1 MADSFLSKAGALILS
16 GAALLGVAYGGAKY
30 VADFEAAKA
39 EIQSLRGQIVQ
50 LQELLTKAQTG
61 WDPARMERIEA
72 QLAELRAQIGEP
84 KAEAAQQKTVAEH
97 LAAGGFGGKAGDN
110 SASWPFRAT
119 NLKVMDNA
127 QFEAELEWVS
137 LDAVHRIRGNF
148 SERTLYF
155 KEVEA
160 IKAGNNVIGCEYTL
174 DVVKPDGMDGTW
186 RNCDGSTGG
195 GTIELKWR

>member
-72 QLAELRAQIGEP
+72 QLAELRA
-84 KAEAAQQKTVAEH
+84 
-97 LAAGGFGGKAGDN
+97 
-110 SASWPFRAT
+110 T

-127 QFEAELEWVS
+127 QFEAELKWVT

-148 SERTLYF
+148 SERTLFF

-160 IKAGNNVIGCEYTL
+160 IKAGNTVIGCEYTL
-174 DVVKPDGMDGTW
+174 DTVKPDGMDGTW
-186 RNCDGSTGG
+186 RNCDDGSSG

>member
-72 QLAELRAQIGEP
+72 QLAELRAQVGEP
-84 KAEAAQQKTVAEH
+84 QAATQQKTVAEH
-97 LAAGGFGGKAGDN
+97 LADGGFGGKAGDH
-110 SASWPFRAT
+110 SGSWPFR
-119 NLKVMDNA
+119 
-127 QFEAELEWVS
+127 
-137 LDAVHRIRGNF
+137 G
-148 SERTLYF
+148 
-155 KEVEA
+155 
-160 IKAGNNVIGCEYTL
+160 
-174 DVVKPDGMDGTW
+174 
-186 RNCDGSTGG
+186 
-195 GTIELKWR
+195 